1 MSEKFIRKFTEEERV
16 SYVKEALEAG
26 SNILIAKKYGIHPNL
41 LSKWIN
47 NYRRYQQTLEPK
59 ESTQKQV
66 IPNYKKEYKRM
77 QKDLEEKELEIK
89 ILRDL
94 LKKKNLL

>member
-26 SNILIAKKYGIHPNL
+26 SNILIAKKYSIHPNL

-59 ESTQKQV
+59 EVVKNEV